1 MKCRLIILEMFCLFA
16 SYALFAQAPDTAPA
30 APTTPSPAPTAT
42 APANAATGD
51 SKLLGKD
58 LPFFN
63 PGNEI
68 VTWDGKNWNIADNRL
83 FRARFEKYLNAPEQ
97 TSQDDIAY
105 QKVIDQILEKLAPKK
120 VNATTLDEA
129 WALLPEASNY
139 KSDAHLCDSL
149 SDAVY
154 ASWLAKEE
162 IQRLTKANETLDR
175 QKNSIE
181 WNMKMAVQNQ
191 ELEKSPPKNPF
202 AAAEWAKEQE
212 LKRTTR
218 TQPYL
223 ERLAD
228 INARLLA
235 NRTKKEASELQ
246 TKIEFQALIV
256 QFFLQRRFQHVI
268 IANRFYRSI
277 FGDGDTQLRVD
288 DPMKN
293 LLTQGSGL
301 PATIGL
307 LDSMANEAMRDV
319 TEGIDAFNFLL
330 DKEELASATQRL
342 QEAFTIGEYLPAI
355 RTLSRDKKRQA
366 LDFAQK
372 SNQLISALEVKDYSL
387 AENLVNELEKMAK
400 DFDKSK
406 PLAAIE
412 TAKTVSG
419 MHLAKAR
426 TAAVSGDRATL
437 ETELK
442 NAMEIWPRNPEL
454 AKVSGAIFE
463 QTDIQQQA
471 LVDLDR
477 LISQKNYRQIYEDRV
492 RFIAAAA
499 LYPEKQEKLAAV
511 LENMQLI
518 ESSII
523 RANEISKHG
532 DYAGAWESVEK
543 VFQQF
548 PDDNKLNQVRAD
560 LTTQAADFVR
570 SLRTAQDLE
579 KKEQTGSSLAWY
591 LKAQHLYPLSEF
603 AKEGIARL
611 VKNILPEEP

>member
-1 MKCRLIILEMFCLFA
+1 MKKTILLYTFLALINFKT
-16 SYALFAQAPDTAPA
+16 FAQAPDSVTPAPTTAPA
-30 APTTPSPAPTAT
+30 ASPSPTS
-42 APANAATGD
+42 GD

-58 LPFFN
+58 LPFLN
-63 PGNEI
+63 PGSEV

-97 TSQDDIAY
+97 TSKEDSEY
-105 QKVIDQILEKLAPKK
+105 QKVLDQILAKLAPQK
-120 VNATTLDEA
+120 VNALTLDEA

-139 KSDAHLCDSL
+139 QLDAHLCDSL
-149 SDAVY
+149 ADAVY
-154 ASWLAKEE
+154 AAWLSKEE
-162 IQRLTKANETLDR
+162 IQRLTKANETLEH
-175 QKNSIE
+175 QKSSME
-181 WNMKMAVQNQ
+181 WNMRMAVENR
-191 ELEKSPPKNPF
+191 ELERSPPKDPT
-202 AAAEWAKEQE
+202 AAADWSKERE
-212 LKRTTR
+212 IKRAAR
-218 TQPYL
+218 TQPFI

-228 INARLLA
+228 INTRLLA

-256 QFFLQRRFQHVI
+256 QFFVQRRFQHVV

-277 FGDGDTQLRVD
+277 FGDGDTKLRVD
-288 DPMKN
+288 EPMKN

-301 PATIGL
+301 PATVGL
-307 LDSMANEAMRDV
+307 LDSMANETMRDIR
-319 TEGIDAFNFLL
+319 EGIDAFNFLL
-330 DKEELASATQRL
+330 EKEELASATQRL
-342 QEAFTIGEYLPAI
+342 QETFAVGEYMPTV

-372 SNQLISALEVKDYSL
+372 SNQLLSALEVKDYTL
-387 AENLVNELEKMAK
+387 AEKLVSDLEKIAK

-412 TAKTVSG
+412 TARTVSG

-426 TAAVSGDRATL
+426 TAAVSGDRTTL

-454 AKVSGAIFE
+454 TKVSSAIFE

-477 LISQKNYRQIYEDRV
+477 LVSQKKYRQIYEDRV

-499 LYPEKQEKLAAV
+499 LYPQKQEQLAKV
-511 LENMQLI
+511 LENMQTI

-523 RANEISKHG
+523 RANEIAKRG

-543 VFQQF
+543 VFQEF
-548 PDDNKLNQVRAD
+548 PEDNKLNQVRAD

-570 SLRTAQDLE
+570 SLRTAQELE
-579 KKEQTGSSLAWY
+579 NKNQLGSSLAWY
-591 LKAQHLYPLSEF
+591 LKAQNLYPPSEF
-603 AKEGIARL
+603 AKDGITRL
-611 VKNILPEEP
+611 VKQVLPEQS

>member
-1 MKCRLIILEMFCLFA
+1 MRRRWLIFGMFYSLTGLC
-16 SYALFAQAPDTAPA
+16 LFAQAPETAPTAA
-30 APTTPSPAPTAT
+30 APTPAPAVS
-42 APANAATGD
+42 APADAATGD

-58 LPFFN
+58 MPFFS

-97 TSQDDIAY
+97 TSQEDVEY
-105 QKVIDQILEKLAPKK
+105 QKIIDQILEKLAPQK

-139 KSDAHLCDSL
+139 KLDAHLCDSL

-154 ASWLAKEE
+154 ASWLAKKE
-162 IQRLTKANETLDR
+162 IQRLTKANDTLDR
-175 QKNSIE
+175 QKSSIE

-218 TQPYL
+218 TQPFL

-228 INARLLA
+228 VNARLLA

-246 TKIEFQALIV
+246 TKIEFQALIL

-268 IANRFYRSI
+268 MANRFYRSI
-277 FGDGDTQLRVD
+277 FGDGETKLHVD

-319 TEGIDAFNFLL
+319 SEGVDAFNFLL
-330 DKEELASATQRL
+330 EKEELASATQRL
-342 QEAFTIGEYLPAI
+342 QESFTIGEYLPAI

-372 SNQLISALEVKDYSL
+372 SNQLISALEVKDYTL
-387 AENLVNELEKMAK
+387 AENLVKELEAMAK
-400 DFDKSK
+400 DFDESK

-426 TAAVSGDRATL
+426 TAAVSGDRTTL

-454 AKVSGAIFE
+454 TKVSGAIFE

-471 LVDLDR
+471 LVDLER
-477 LISQKNYRQIYEDRV
+477 LMSQKNYRQIYEDRV

-499 LYPEKQEKLAAV
+499 LYPEKQEKLATV

-523 RANEISKHG
+523 RANEISKRG

-570 SLRTAQDLE
+570 SLRTAQELE

-591 LKAQHLYPLSEF
+591 LKAQRLYPPSEF

-611 VKNILPEEP
+611 VKNILPEES

>member
-1 MKCRLIILEMFCLFA
+1 MKKIIIFFILIHSSLKSL
-16 SYALFAQAPDTAPA
+16 AQAPDSVVPSSSPPPA
-30 APTTPSPAPTAT
+30 AS
-42 APANAATGD
+42 ANSASGE

-58 LPFFN
+58 LPFLN
-63 PGNEI
+63 PGNEV

-97 TSQDDIAY
+97 NSKDDLEY
-105 QKVIDQILEKLAPKK
+105 QKVLDKILAKLAPKK
-120 VNATTLDEA
+120 VTPITLDEA
-129 WALLPEASNY
+129 WALLPEASNF
-139 KSDAHLCDSL
+139 SLDAHLCDSL
-149 SDAVY
+149 ADAVY
-154 ASWLAKEE
+154 AAWLSKEE
-162 IQRLTKANETLDR
+162 IQRLTKANETLER
-175 QKNSIE
+175 QKSAME
-181 WNMKMAVQNQ
+181 WNMRMAVENQ
-191 ELEKSPPKNPF
+191 ELKSPPPKDPT
-202 AAAEWAKEQE
+202 AAADWSKERE
-212 LKRTTR
+212 IKRAAR
-218 TQPYL
+218 TQPFI

-228 INARLLA
+228 VNTRLLA

-256 QFFLQRRFQHVI
+256 QFFIQRRFQHVI

-277 FGDGDTQLRVD
+277 FGDGDTKLRVD
-288 DPMKN
+288 EPMKN

-301 PATIGL
+301 PATVGL

-319 TEGIDAFNFLL
+319 QEGIDAFNFLL
-330 DKEELASATQRL
+330 EKEELASATQRL
-342 QEAFTIGEYLPAI
+342 QETFAIGEYMPAI

-372 SNQLISALEVKDYSL
+372 SNQLLSALEVKDYTL
-387 AENLVNELEKMAK
+387 AEKLVSELEKIAR

-412 TAKTVSG
+412 TAKTVSD

-426 TAAVSGDRATL
+426 TAAVSGDRSTL

-454 AKVSGAIFE
+454 TKVSSAIFE
-463 QTDIQQQA
+463 QTDVQQQA

-477 LISQKNYRQIYEDRV
+477 LVNQKNYRQIYEDRV

-499 LYPEKQEKLAAV
+499 LYPEKQEQLAKV
-511 LENMQLI
+511 LENMQTI
-518 ESSII
+518 ESGII
-523 RANEISKHG
+523 RANEIAKHG

-543 VFQQF
+543 VFQKF
-548 PDDNKLNQVRAD
+548 PEDNKLNQVRAD
-560 LTTQAADFVR
+560 LTTKAADFVR
-570 SLRTAQDLE
+570 SLRTAQELE
-579 KKEQTGSSLAWY
+579 NKNQIGSSLAWY
-591 LKAQHLYPLSEF
+591 LKAQNLYPLSEF

-611 VKNILPEEP
+611 VKQVLPEKS

>member
-1 MKCRLIILEMFCLFA
+1 MKKVTLLYPVLMLISFK
-16 SYALFAQAPDTAPA
+16 LFAQAPD
-30 APTTPSPAPTAT
+30 SIEPAPPAS
-42 APANAATGD
+42 APANPTPGD

-58 LPFFN
+58 LPFLN
-63 PGNEI
+63 PGNEV

-97 TSQDDIAY
+97 TSKEDLSY
-105 QKVIDQILEKLAPKK
+105 QKVIEEILAKLAPSK
-120 VNATTLDEA
+120 VTVTTLDEA
-129 WALLPEASNY
+129 WALLPQASNFDL
-139 KSDAHLCDSL
+139 DAHLCDSL
-149 SDAVY
+149 ADAVY
-154 ASWLAKEE
+154 AAWLAKEE
-162 IQRLTKANETLDR
+162 IQRLTKANETLER
-175 QKNSIE
+175 QKGAME
-181 WNMKMAVQNQ
+181 WNMRMAVENRD
-191 ELEKSPPKNPF
+191 LESSPPKDPT
-202 AAAEWAKEQE
+202 AAADWTKERE
-212 LKRTTR
+212 IKRAAR
-218 TQPYL
+218 TQPFV

-228 INARLLA
+228 INVRLLA

-256 QFFLQRRFQHVI
+256 QFFVQRRFQHVI

-277 FGDGDTQLRVD
+277 FGDGDTKLRVD
-288 DPMKN
+288 EPMKN

-301 PATIGL
+301 PATVGL
-307 LDSMANEAMRDV
+307 LDSMANETMRDV
-319 TEGIDAFNFLL
+319 REGVDAFNFLL
-330 DKEELASATQRL
+330 EKNELASATQRL
-342 QEAFTIGEYLPAI
+342 QETFAVGEYMPTI

-372 SNQLISALEVKDYSL
+372 SNQLLSSLEVKDYSL
-387 AENLVNELEKMAK
+387 AEKLVNALEKMAK

-412 TAKTVSG
+412 TARTVSG

-477 LISQKNYRQIYEDRV
+477 LLSQKNYRQIYNDRV

-499 LYPEKQEKLAAV
+499 LYPQKQEQLAKV

-518 ESSII
+518 ESGII

-532 DYAGAWESVEK
+532 DFAGAWESVEK

-548 PDDNKLNQVRAD
+548 PEDNKLNQVRAD

-570 SLRTAQDLE
+570 SLRTAQELE

-591 LKAQHLYPLSEF
+591 LKAQNLYPLSEF
-603 AKEGIARL
+603 AKEGISRL
-611 VKNILPEEP
+611 VKQVLPEES

>member
-1 MKCRLIILEMFCLFA
+1 MKRRLIILEMFCLCA
-16 SYALFAQAPDTAPA
+16 SYTLFAQAPDTAPA
-30 APTTPSPAPTAT
+30 APTTPAASAPTEST
-42 APANAATGD
+42 TSD

-68 VTWDGKNWNIADNRL
+68 VTWDGKNWNISDNRV

-97 TSQDDIAY
+97 TSQDDVAY
-105 QKVIDQILEKLAPKK
+105 QKIIDQILEKLAPKK

-175 QKNSIE
+175 QKSSIE

-191 ELEKSPPKNPF
+191 DLEKSPPKNPF

-228 INARLLA
+228 INTRLLA

-256 QFFLQRRFQHVI
+256 QFFLQRRFQHVV

-319 TEGIDAFNFLL
+319 TEGVDAFNFLL
-330 DKEELASATQRL
+330 EKEELASATQRL
-342 QEAFTIGEYLPAI
+342 QEAFTVGEYLPAI

-372 SNQLISALEVKDYSL
+372 SNQLISALEVKDYTL

-471 LVDLDR
+471 LVDLER
-477 LISQKNYRQIYEDRV
+477 LMSQKNYRQIYEDRV

-499 LYPEKQEKLAAV
+499 LYPEKQEKLATV

-523 RANEISKHG
+523 RANEISKRG

-591 LKAQHLYPLSEF
+591 LKAQRLYPPSEF

-611 VKNILPEEP
+611 VKNILPEES